1 MPRER
6 LRELKDVLAVL
17 SDQGNV
23 RIAASVEG
31 LPGVGKTELAL
42 QVCGLCERE
51 RAYRIFWF
59 DAENPDLAASWADVV
74 APHLGIEAAK
84 PEQRTKLAIQALEA
98 LGEPV
103 LLVLDNVEEWSHSRP
118 WPRPRGRHIRW
129 LITTRSSGLGGRE
142 FRHIEVPVLDHASA
156 EALMARIAGPEIAQR
171 PGFHALMDALGGY
184 TISVELAATFLQR
197 FPEVPPHEY
206 LEPLQQGRA
215 AELEEEVEA
224 RTLSG
229 ATLERALELLW
240 ARLPARARR
249 SWQLAACFAD
259 APASAELSDAC
270 GLGRKERAELRD
282 YHLIQTHSAKGWSMH
297 RLVRAFGRRAGS
309 DAERDAEIRAFLQ
322 GNVTRAEEMNVN
334 RGFQVY
340 GPDRDHFEGVQM
352 ENQRKADGFPK

>member
-1 MPRER
+1 MAAARKTARPKKSSSESPASESLSLDREAVRYWRLQRGFTQEALAKQRADVDGETQSISYAQIRRIEADGRAGPTSVRILAALLGVSIAQLSPRDHRQLPCGLPREVSTDFVGR
-6 LRELKDVLAVL
+6 QSELKDVLAVL

-74 APHLGIEAAK
+74 VPHLGIEAAK

-142 FRHIEVPVLDHASA
+142 FRHIEVPVLDHDSA
-156 EALMARIAGPEIAQR
+156 EALMARIAGPVIAQR

-184 TISVELAATFLQR
+184 TTW
-197 FPEVPPHEY
+197 
-206 LEPLQQGRA
+206 RA
-215 AELEEEVEA
+215 RTSCLEESAEVEA
-224 RTLSG
+224 T
-229 ATLERALELLW
+229 
-240 ARLPARARR
+240 
-249 SWQLAACFAD
+249 
-259 APASAELSDAC
+259 
-270 GLGRKERAELRD
+270 
-282 YHLIQTHSAKGWSMH
+282 
-297 RLVRAFGRRAGS
+297 
-309 DAERDAEIRAFLQ
+309 AEILKLLDKVRRNASRQ
-322 GNVTRAEEMNVN
+322 
-334 RGFQVY
+334 
-340 GPDRDHFEGVQM
+340 
-352 ENQRKADGFPK
+352 